1 MKRKPNLGLN
11 KKIQVLVTEEDWLKI
26 NKKLNN
32 LIKQDIID
40 GRTSFSAYIRS
51 IILKDLNDE

>member
-1 MKRKPNLGLN
+1 MKTKPNLGLN
-11 KKIQVLVTEEDWLKI
+11 KKIQVLVTQEDWLKL

-51 IILKDLNDE
+51 IILNDLNNE

>member
-1 MKRKPNLGLN
+1 MKTKPNLGLN

-51 IILKDLNDE
+51 IILNDLNNE

>member
-1 MKRKPNLGLN
+1 MKTKPNKGLN

-32 LIKQDIID
+32 LIIQDIID

-51 IILKDLNDE
+51 IILNDLKK

>member
-1 MKRKPNLGLN
+1 MKTKPNLGLN

-26 NKKLNN
+26 NKKLNK

-51 IILKDLNDE
+51 IILNDLNNE

>member
-1 MKRKPNLGLN
+1 MKTKPNKGLN

-51 IILKDLNDE
+51 IILNDLKK